1 MNLAKHWTQICLASH
16 EKCNH
21 DRPPQY
27 PSRLL
32 SINSYPVRL
41 VVTDDW
47 TSTPRYA
54 TLSHSWGSQ
63 KFETLRLA
71 NLEQMHSRIP
81 GESLTKTFADA
92 IEIARA
98 AGLDYLWIDSLCI
111 IQDDH
116 KDWVVEAAKMTSVY
130 GGSSLNI
137 AASSARDGTE
147 GCFPKPRG
155 HPWGF
160 VHEICM
166 KEKMRLLEFMPA
178 WWYDRYFESA
188 HLNSRAWCVQEKI
201 LAPRTLHCSNY
212 GLYWECRTV
221 RASEDFPNGFTG
233 VFYEAFEPS
242 MLMHPERS
250 EPLGWPPVV
259 EWYSACDLTY
269 PGDKLVALSG
279 VARAIMDKTRD
290 QYVCG
295 LWRKDL
301 HNQLCWIALE
311 PRLRPQYRAPSWS
324 WAAVDGGIRFDR
336 NDGDNDSYYLNGHLY
351 SRVRIISVEN
361 TGADPCGAVVHGV
374 LMLDCDL
381 VRKGTVRLAPPGL
394 AVDGNR
400 PPTEPWLLYADLG
413 HKNYLFPFHLDCSE
427 DRLSQVIYFVPLRN
441 TSDSHHH
448 YPDDDPDRCDYQR
461 IFGLVVEETD
471 GPGHGYRRIG
481 CFAYQSCDRPDREA
495 HESPLFFAS
504 FKEVLLT
511 RNPGTRIIN
520 LI

>member
-1 MNLAKHWTQICLASH
+1 MKLAKHWTQICLASH

-63 KFETLRLA
+63 KFETLLLA
-71 NLEQMHSRIP
+71 NLEQMQSCIP

-130 GGSSLNI
+130 SGSSLNI

-155 HPWGF
+155 HLWGF
-160 VHEICM
+160 VHEVCV
-166 KEKMRLLEFMPA
+166 KGKMGLLEFMPA
-178 WWYDRYFESA
+178 WWYDLYVEKA

-201 LAPRTLHCSNY
+201 LAPRTLHCSNH
-212 GLYWECRTV
+212 GLYWECRTA
-221 RASEDFPNGFTG
+221 RASEDFPNGFSG
-233 VFYEAFEPS
+233 VVYDVHEQS
-242 MLMHPERS
+242 MLMHPEQQV
-250 EPLGWPPVV
+250 PLGWPPVV

-301 HNQLCWIALE
+301 HNQLCWKALDPQ
-311 PRLRPQYRAPSWS
+311 PRPLYRAPSWS
-324 WAAVDGGIRFDR
+324 WAAVDGGITFDKQYTR
-336 NDGDNDSYYLNGHLY
+336 CIGGHIY
-351 SRVRIISVEN
+351 SRVRIVSVEN
-361 TGADPCGAVVHGV
+361 ADADPCGAVVHGM

-381 VRKGTVRLAPPGL
+381 VRKGTVRVAPPGL

-400 PPTEPWLLYADLG
+400 PPTEPRLLYADLG
-413 HKNYLFPFHLDCSE
+413 HKNSLFPFRLDCSE
-427 DRLSQVIYFVPLRN
+427 DRLGQVIYFLPLRN
-441 TSDSHHH
+441 RPDTHKHHK
-448 YPDDDPDRCDYQR
+448 DGDFDFCEFQS
-461 IFGLVVEETD
+461 IFGLVVEEAD

-481 CFAYQSCDRPDREA
+481 CFEYQSCDRRYREA
-495 HESPLFFAS
+495 HESSPLFFAS
-504 FKEVLLT
+504 FRELLLT